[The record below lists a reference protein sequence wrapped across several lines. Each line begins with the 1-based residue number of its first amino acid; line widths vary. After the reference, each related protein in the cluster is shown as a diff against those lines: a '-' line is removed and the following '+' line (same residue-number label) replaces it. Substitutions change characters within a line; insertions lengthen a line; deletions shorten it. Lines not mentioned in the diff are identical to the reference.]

1 MDLGTSGFQTWIEE
15 NVVTLVI
22 LILGVIILWAVRG
35 GNVGKGVTI
44 AGGALIG
51 LAFIGLAT
59 GNNPVQLGEA
69 IVSFFLGG

>member
-1 MDLGTSGFQTWIEE
+1 MDLGTTGFQTWIEE
-15 NVVTLVI
+15 NVVTLVV
-22 LILGVIILWAVRG
+22 LIIGVIILWSVRG

-44 AGGALIG
+44 AGGALVG

-69 IVSFFLGG
+69 IVNFFIGG